1 MRGLFKKSNHKTYIQ
16 MIPSH
21 KFIKVKQLYVYVSLT
36 LHNSDILRIR
46 LVVAYSLL

>member
-1 MRGLFKKSNHKTYIQ
+1 

-46 LVVAYSLL
+46 LVVAYGLLRSESYKDLNNVT

>member
-1 MRGLFKKSNHKTYIQ
+1 

-36 LHNSDILRIR
+36 LHNSDILRIC
-46 LVVAYSLL
+46 LVVAYGLLLSESYKDLNNVT